1 MKFQKTLKPLLS
13 DKGTCGTNLVEDKEN
28 LSDDKETTETF
39 NNYISNAVKPLNLQC
54 DPEHLHDSDEND
66 PIEIAIKIIPALLI

>member
-1 MKFQKTLKPLLS
+1 M
-13 DKGTCGTNLVEDKEN
+13 
-28 LSDDKETTETF
+28 SDDKETTETF

-66 PIEIAIKIIPALLI
+66 PIEIAIKVIPALLI

>member
-1 MKFQKTLKPLLS
+1 M
-13 DKGTCGTNLVEDKEN
+13 
-28 LSDDKETTETF
+28 SDDKETTETF

-66 PIEIAIKIIPALLI
+66 PIEIAIKIIPALLIEIRILQRLKHLVFMKLRLI